1 MFYAIRRGRKNGIFT
16 TWEECKRYTTGYSH
30 AEYQKF
36 STIEE
41 AEKYISD
48 TTKIFNGNQ
57 KLQYPLAFIDGSY
70 NEATHIYGYGGF
82 IQVFPSERIML
93 QGYGND
99 EKFCSMRNVAGE
111 ITGCIAAVSKAE
123 EIGLEKLTIYYDY
136 TGIEQWAK
144 GTWKRTKE
152 DKSKKPY
159 WNSWKRSC

>member
-123 EIGLEKLTIYYDY
+123 EIGLEKLTIYYDKIDFIKIKSH
-136 TGIEQWAK
+136 TGILGNEVADKLAK
-144 GTWKRTKE
+144 KAVGIL
-152 DKSKKPY
+152 
-159 WNSWKRSC
+159 